1 MDTTLTFCTIIR
13 GLNYVKQIL
22 TDIKGETDKNII
34 IVRDLYTPLTLMD
47 SLLDWKSVRQKR
59 SSMTQ

>member
-47 SLLDWKSVRQKR
+47 R
-59 SSMTQ
+59 SSRHKNQ